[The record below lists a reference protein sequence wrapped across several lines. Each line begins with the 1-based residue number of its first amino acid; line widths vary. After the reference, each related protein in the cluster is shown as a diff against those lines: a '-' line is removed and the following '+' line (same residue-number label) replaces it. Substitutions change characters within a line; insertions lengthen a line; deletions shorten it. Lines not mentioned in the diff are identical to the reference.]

1 MGSNQQG
8 YAGPG
13 QNSRM
18 TPRNPENDAWP
29 FAAAWSW
36 IAATARLRPP
46 VSAGLGSAW
55 RAAMTWLAAWLAAWL
70 WGSLMALPAQAQT
83 FLPPDQAFRVAV
95 QASGPRS
102 IEVRF
107 MLAPDVYLYR
117 EQMRATLQPA
127 GGPEQ
132 ALSWDLPPGQTK
144 YDPTFDKELEVY
156 HADVSGGLS
165 LPVGVPQQGEAV
177 LTVGYQGCADAG
189 LCYPPQTSRYRV
201 VTDASGTISRI
212 EPMAVG
218 LGGGGLPAVAGGGAS
233 SARAEGL
240 GAQLGT
246 DRIRQALDSG
256 QLWTV
261 VGVFFLAGVL
271 LSLTPCVLPMVPIL
285 SSIIVGQKD
294 RVSRGR
300 GFLLALAYSQGMAL
314 VYTGL
319 GVAAGLLGQ
328 GLAAYLQHPWVV
340 LAFAALM
347 VLLALSMF
355 GLYELRLPVALQSWL
370 GQGSNRLPGGKFV
383 SVFAMG
389 VVSALIVSPCVS
401 APLAGALLYISQT
414 RDVVLGGSALY
425 AMAWGMSLP
434 LLLVG
439 VSAGSLLPRAGS
451 WMTAVK
457 ALFGVLMLGMA
468 VYVAR
473 PAWPYLQTQVLG
485 LEASASSHRS
495 VLPFQRVRS
504 VAELDAALAQARADG
519 RAVMLDF
526 YADWCVSCI
535 EMEQGTFTD
544 ALVQSRLKGVVLLQ
558 ADVTLNSGD
567 DRALMQRFG
576 LFGPP
581 GILFFNPQGEEQG
594 AARVIGFQN
603 AQAFL
608 QSLQK
613 AGL

>member
-1 MGSNQQG
+1 MGCNEQG
-8 YAGPG
+8 YAASG

-18 TPRNPENDAWP
+18 TLRISKNDGGSVMPALSRIMSTRWVWS
-29 FAAAWSW
+29 FMRAAAAW
-36 IAATARLRPP
+36 L
-46 VSAGLGSAW
+46 L
-55 RAAMTWLAAWLAAWL
+55 AMLAALCL
-70 WGSLMALPAQAQT
+70 LSVPARAQS
-83 FLPPDQAFRVAV
+83 FLPPDQAFQAQV
-95 QASGPRS
+95 QAMGPRS

-107 MLAPDVYLYR
+107 TLARAVYLYR
-117 EQMRATLQPA
+117 EQMKASLQPA
-127 GGPEQ
+127 GGAEQ
-132 ALSWDLPPGQTK
+132 ALTWDLPPGETK

-156 HADVSGGLS
+156 HADVVGGLS
-165 LPVGVPQQGEAV
+165 LPAGLKGEAV
-177 LTVGYQGCADAG
+177 LTIGYQGCADAG
-189 LCYPPQTSRYRV
+189 LCYPPQTRRHRV
-201 VTDASGTISRI
+201 VIDDAGAISTI
-212 EPMAVG
+212 EPMA
-218 LGGGGLPAVAGGGAS
+218 AGAGPGGATGGAG
-233 SARAEGL
+233 ARL
-240 GAQLGT
+240 GQVESTGIGT

-285 SSIIVGQKD
+285 SSIIVGQKE

-300 GFLLALAYSQGMAL
+300 GLLLALAYSQGMAL

-389 VVSALIVSPCVS
+389 VVSALVVSPCVS

-439 VSAGSLLPRAGS
+439 VSAGSLLPRAGA

-457 ALFGVLMLGMA
+457 VLFGVLMLGMA

-473 PAWPYLQTQVLG
+473 PAWPYFKTQVLG
-485 LEASASSHRS
+485 WEAPASAHRS
-495 VLPFQRVRS
+495 VLPFKRVHS
-504 VAELDAALAQARADG
+504 VAELDAAVAQARADG

-558 ADVTLNSGD
+558 ADVTLNSAD

-581 GILFFNPQGEEQG
+581 GILFFNPQGEEQA

-608 QSLQK
+608 VSLQK

>member
-1 MGSNQQG
+1 MGRSEQG
-8 YAGPG
+8 YAAPG

-18 TPRNPENDAWP
+18 TPRNHENHAGPVMPALSQVRSASPKAPATGWPGLLWAW
-29 FAAAWSW
+29 
-36 IAATARLRPP
+36 
-46 VSAGLGSAW
+46 
-55 RAAMTWLAAWLAAWL
+55 WLAMAVCLF
-70 WGSLMALPAQAQT
+70 ALPARAQT
-83 FLPPDQAFRVAV
+83 FLPPDQAFQVEVRATG
-95 QASGPRS
+95 SRS

-107 MLAPDVYLYR
+107 TLARAVYLYR
-117 EQMRATLQPA
+117 EQMKATLQPA
-127 GGPEQ
+127 GGAEQ
-132 ALSWDLPPGQTK
+132 ALTWDLPPGETK

-156 HADVSGGLS
+156 HADVAGGLS
-165 LPVGVPQQGEAV
+165 LPAGLKGEAV

-189 LCYPPQTSRYRV
+189 LCYPPQTRRLHV
-201 VTDASGTISRI
+201 VIDDAGAISRI
-212 EPMAVG
+212 EPMAAGARVRPVEG
-218 LGGGGLPAVAGGGAS
+218 QAVSDGS
-233 SARAEGL
+233 
-240 GAQLGT
+240 

-256 QLWTV
+256 QLWQV
-261 VGVFFLAGVL
+261 AGVFFLAGVL

-285 SSIIVGQKD
+285 SSIIVGQKE

-300 GFLLALAYSQGMAL
+300 GLLLALAYSQGMAL

-473 PAWPYLQTQVLG
+473 PAWPYFKTQVLG
-485 LEASASSHRS
+485 LEAPASSHRS
-495 VLPFQRVRS
+495 VLPFKRVHS
-504 VAELDAALAQARADG
+504 VAELDAAVAQARADG

-535 EMEQGTFTD
+535 EMERDTFTD

-558 ADVTLNSGD
+558 ADVTLNSAD

-581 GILFFNPQGEEQG
+581 GILFFNPQGEEQAG
-594 AARVIGFQN
+594 ARVIGFQN

>member
-1 MGSNQQG
+1 VARS
-8 YAGPG
+8 AL
-13 QNSRM
+13 
-18 TPRNPENDAWP
+18 
-29 FAAAWSW
+29 FALFSVLALL
-36 IAATARLRPP
+36 T
-46 VSAGLGSAW
+46 
-55 RAAMTWLAAWLAAWL
+55 LAANLLIAT
-70 WGSLMALPAQAQT
+70 PARAQT
-83 FLPPDQAFRVAV
+83 FLPPEQAFQVAV
-95 QASGPRS
+95 QPSGPRS
-102 IEVRF
+102 LEVRF
-107 MLAPDVYLYR
+107 MPARGVYLYR
-117 EQMRATLQPA
+117 EQMRATWQPA
-127 GGPEQ
+127 GGAEQ
-132 ALSWDLPPGQTK
+132 ALTWDLPPGETK

-156 HADVSGGLS
+156 HGDVVGGLS
-165 LPVGVPQQGEAV
+165 LPPDLQGEAV
-177 LTVGYQGCADAG
+177 LVLGYQGCADAG
-189 LCYPPQTSRYRV
+189 LCYPPQTRRYRV
-201 VTDASGTISRI
+201 VVDASGAVAQL
-212 EPMAVG
+212 EPMAATPFGVGGVARSVG
-218 LGGGGLPAVAGGGAS
+218 LTGAGPGLADAT
-233 SARAEGL
+233 
-240 GAQLGT
+240 GT

-256 QLWTV
+256 QLWQV

-355 GLYELRLPVALQSWL
+355 GLYELRLPVAVQSWL

-439 VSAGSLLPRAGS
+439 VSAGSLLPRAGA

-468 VYVAR
+468 VYVAQ
-473 PAWPYLQTQVLG
+473 PAWPYLKTQVLG
-485 LEASASSHRS
+485 MAAPASTHRS
-495 VLPFQRVRS
+495 VLPFKRVHS
-504 VAELDAALAQARADG
+504 VAELDAAVAQARADG
-519 RAVMLDF
+519 RSVMLDF
-526 YADWCVSCI
+526 YADWCASCL
-535 EMEQGTFTD
+535 EMERDTFSD

-558 ADVTLNSGD
+558 ADVTLNSVD

-576 LFGPP
+576 LLGPP
-581 GILFFNPQGEEQG
+581 GILFFDTEGQEQP

-608 QSLQK
+608 SSLQK

>member
-1 MGSNQQG
+1 M
-8 YAGPG
+8 PG
-13 QNSRM
+13 LSRISW
-18 TPRNPENDAWP
+18 TAQVSRWLLLAW
-29 FAAAWSW
+29 ALS
-36 IAATARLRPP
+36 L
-46 VSAGLGSAW
+46 V
-55 RAAMTWLAAWLAAWL
+55 LAAWLLAA
-70 WGSLMALPAQAQT
+70 PARAQT
-83 FLPPDQAFRVAV
+83 FLPADQAFQVEV

-102 IEVRF
+102 LEVRF
-107 MLAPDVYLYR
+107 MLARAVYLYR
-117 EQMRATLQPA
+117 EQMKATLQPA
-127 GGPEQ
+127 GGAEQ
-132 ALSWDLPPGQTK
+132 ALSWDLPPGETK

-156 HADVSGGLS
+156 HADVVGGLS
-165 LPVGVPQQGEAV
+165 LPAGLKGEAV

-189 LCYPPQTSRYRV
+189 LCYPPQSRRYRV
-201 VTDASGTISRI
+201 VSDEAGVITGI
-212 EPMAVG
+212 EPMAAAGVG
-218 LGGGGLPAVAGGGAS
+218 GSAAVVEGMSGRGAADAAS
-233 SARAEGL
+233 
-240 GAQLGT
+240 T

-256 QLWTV
+256 QLWQV

-340 LAFAALM
+340 LAFAVLM

-355 GLYELRLPVALQSWL
+355 GLYELRLPVAVQSWL

-414 RDVVLGGSALY
+414 RDVVLGASALY

-439 VSAGSLLPRAGS
+439 VSAGSLLPRAGA

-468 VYVAR
+468 VYVAQ
-473 PAWPYLQTQVLG
+473 PAWPYLKTQVLG
-485 LEASASSHRS
+485 MEAPTSTHRS
-495 VLPFQRVRS
+495 VLPFQRVHS
-504 VAELDAALAQARADG
+504 VAELDAAIAQARADG

-526 YADWCVSCI
+526 YADWCVSCV
-535 EMEQGTFTD
+535 EMERETFSD

-558 ADVTLNSGD
+558 ADVTLNSAD

-581 GILFFNPQGEEQG
+581 GILFFNAQGEELAQ
-594 AARVIGFQN
+594 ARVIGFQD

-608 QSLQK
+608 LSLQK

>member
-1 MGSNQQG
+1 MGWSEQG
-8 YAGPG
+8 YAAPG

-18 TPRNPENDAWP
+18 TLRNPENDAGSVMPALSQVRSASMKAPVVGWP
-29 FAAAWSW
+29 ALLWAC
-36 IAATARLRPP
+36 
-46 VSAGLGSAW
+46 
-55 RAAMTWLAAWLAAWL
+55 WLALV
-70 WGSLMALPAQAQT
+70 MAVCLIAGPARAQT
-83 FLPPDQAFRVAV
+83 FLPPDQAFQTEV

-107 MLAPDVYLYR
+107 LLARAVYLYR
-117 EQMRATLQPA
+117 EQMKATLQPA
-127 GGPEQ
+127 GGGEQ
-132 ALSWDLPPGQTK
+132 ALTWNLPPGETK

-156 HADVSGGLS
+156 HADVVGGLS
-165 LPVGVPQQGEAV
+165 LPAGLKGEAV
-177 LTVGYQGCADAG
+177 LTIGYQGCADAG
-189 LCYPPQTSRYRV
+189 LCYPPQTRRHRV
-201 VTDASGTISRI
+201 VIDDAGAISAI
-212 EPMAVG
+212 EPMAAG
-218 LGGGGLPAVAGGGAS
+218 TGPGAATGGAVARLGQVEGVGAND
-233 SARAEGL
+233 
-240 GAQLGT
+240 GT

-256 QLWTV
+256 QLWQV

-285 SSIIVGQKD
+285 SSIIVGQKE

-300 GFLLALAYSQGMAL
+300 GLLLALAYSQGMAL

-355 GLYELRLPVALQSWL
+355 GLYELRLPVAVQSWL

-439 VSAGSLLPRAGS
+439 VSAGSLLPRAGA

-468 VYVAR
+468 VYVAQ
-473 PAWPYLQTQVLG
+473 PAWPYLKTQVLG
-485 LEASASSHRS
+485 MEAPASTHRS
-495 VLPFQRVRS
+495 VLPFKRVHS
-504 VAELDAALAQARADG
+504 LAELDAAVAQARADG

-535 EMEQGTFTD
+535 EMERETFAD

-558 ADVTLNSGD
+558 ADVTLNSAD

-581 GILFFNPQGEEQG
+581 GILFFDLQGQEQ
-594 AARVIGFQN
+594 AQARVIGFQN

-608 QSLQK
+608 LSLQK

>member
-1 MGSNQQG
+1 MGSGQQG
-8 YAGPG
+8 YVGPG

-18 TPRNPENDAWP
+18 TLRNSENDAGSVVP
-29 FAAAWSW
+29 GLSR
-36 IAATARLRPP
+36 IRLDRLGSLVARL
-46 VSAGLGSAW
+46 VAMAM
-55 RAAMTWLAAWLAAWL
+55 AACLLAA
-70 WGSLMALPAQAQT
+70 PARAQT
-83 FLPPDQAFRVAV
+83 FLPPDQAFQVEV

-102 IEVRF
+102 LEVRF
-107 MLAPDVYLYR
+107 TLARAVYLYR
-117 EQMRATLQPA
+117 EQMKATLQPA
-127 GGPEQ
+127 GGTEQ
-132 ALSWDLPPGQTK
+132 ALNWDLPPGETK

-156 HADVSGGLS
+156 HADVVGGLS
-165 LPVGVPQQGEAV
+165 LPAGPKGLKGEAV
-177 LTVGYQGCADAG
+177 LTIGYQGCADAG
-189 LCYPPQTSRYRV
+189 LCYPPQTRRLRV
-201 VTDASGTISRI
+201 VTDDSGAIASI
-212 EPMAVG
+212 EPMASAGAVG
-218 LGGGGLPAVAGGGAS
+218 QGRS
-233 SARAEGL
+233 L
-240 GAQLGT
+240 GAGAPSKDRADVAGT

-256 QLWTV
+256 QLWQV

-285 SSIIVGQKD
+285 SSIIVGQKEH
-294 RVSRGR
+294 VSRGR
-300 GFLLALAYSQGMAL
+300 GLLLALAYSQGMAL

-439 VSAGSLLPRAGS
+439 VSAGSLLPRAGA

-457 ALFGVLMLGMA
+457 VLFGVLMLGMA

-473 PAWPYLQTQVLG
+473 PAWPYFKTQVLG
-485 LEASASSHRS
+485 WEAPASAHRS
-495 VLPFQRVRS
+495 VLPFKRVHS
-504 VAELDAALAQARADG
+504 VAELDAAVAQARADG

-535 EMEQGTFTD
+535 EMERGTFTD

-558 ADVTLNSGD
+558 ADVTLNSAD

-581 GILFFNPQGEEQG
+581 GILFFNPQGEEQVD
-594 AARVIGFQN
+594 ARVIGFQN

-608 QSLQK
+608 ASLQK

>member
-1 MGSNQQG
+1 M
-8 YAGPG
+8 
-13 QNSRM
+13 
-18 TPRNPENDAWP
+18 
-29 FAAAWSW
+29 
-36 IAATARLRPP
+36 
-46 VSAGLGSAW
+46 
-55 RAAMTWLAAWLAAWL
+55 AWLML
-70 WGSLMALPAQAQT
+70 CTLVALLLSTLAQAQT
-83 FLPPDQAFRVAV
+83 FLPPDQAFRVEV

-102 IEVRF
+102 VEVRF
-107 MLAPDVYLYR
+107 TLARDVYLYR
-117 EQMRATLQPA
+117 EQMKASLQPA
-127 GGPEQ
+127 GGVEQ
-132 ALSWDLPPGQTK
+132 PLTWDLPPGETK

-156 HADVSGGLS
+156 HADVAGGLS
-165 LPVGVPQQGEAV
+165 LPAGIQGEAV
-177 LTVGYQGCADAG
+177 LTIGYQGCADAG
-189 LCYPPQTSRYRV
+189 LCYPPQARRLRV
-201 VTDASGTISRI
+201 VIDDAGAIASI
-212 EPMAVG
+212 EPLAG
-218 LGGGGLPAVAGGGAS
+218 AGTGQAGQGGVALGGAS
-233 SARAEGL
+233 SIGGL
-240 GAQLGT
+240 DAAAGS

-294 RVSRGR
+294 RVTRGR
-300 GFLLALAYSQGMAL
+300 GFLLALSYSQGMAL
-314 VYTGL
+314 VYTCL

-355 GLYELRLPVALQSWL
+355 GLYELRLPVAVQSWL
-370 GQGSNRLPGGKFV
+370 GEGSNRLPGGKFV

-414 RDVVLGGSALY
+414 RDVVLGASALY

-439 VSAGSLLPRAGS
+439 VSAGSLLPRAGA

-468 VYVAR
+468 VYVAQ
-473 PAWPYLQTQVLG
+473 PAWPYLKTQVLG
-485 LEASASSHRS
+485 LEASASAHRS
-495 VLPFQRVRS
+495 VLPFKRVRS

-558 ADVTLNSGD
+558 ADVTLNSAD
-567 DRALMQRFG
+567 DRALMARFG

-581 GILFFNPQGEEQG
+581 GILFFNPQGQEQAG
-594 AARVIGFQN
+594 ARVIGYQN
-603 AQAFL
+603 AQDFL
-608 QSLQK
+608 KSLQK